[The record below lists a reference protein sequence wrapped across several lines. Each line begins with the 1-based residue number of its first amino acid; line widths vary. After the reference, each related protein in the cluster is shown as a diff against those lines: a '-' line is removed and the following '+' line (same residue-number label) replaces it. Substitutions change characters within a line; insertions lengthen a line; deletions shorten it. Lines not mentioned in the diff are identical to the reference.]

1 MVSFLTGS
9 LSFEYPWSRVRV
21 PDPYYE
27 FFLWKRD
34 RTTQNTGVNPA
45 FAHLAILLLFFTS
58 FIQWG
63 AHAPHVISGSSNS
76 WYGKIMEGCNM
87 TILKFIKL
95 CRLRFFTSH
104 YNTIIQVQIGLRI
117 DLITQSGRV
126 DLFFWKKSLNLFL
139 VSYCYLLFDILVL
152 AILIFAIILLL
163 VLLPSSFSWS
173 SC

>member
-1 MVSFLTGS
+1 
-9 LSFEYPWSRVRV
+9 
-21 PDPYYE
+21 
-27 FFLWKRD
+27 
-34 RTTQNTGVNPA
+34 
-45 FAHLAILLLFFTS
+45 
-58 FIQWG
+58 
-63 AHAPHVISGSSNS
+63 
-76 WYGKIMEGCNM
+76 M